1 VGGDGTVHEVARGL
15 IAQGGTVPMGV
26 IPMGTGNDFVKTI
39 GMPGSPAAAVAAL
52 RQAQPQAVDHGW
64 VRWEDRGVSYEQAFV
79 NAVGIGFDA
88 RVAHE
93 AQAFKRLPGVTA
105 YLAAVFRTLR
115 HWTSPPARVTVETAA
130 DDDVCFYDG
139 PLLLA
144 TVGNGVSSGGTFYLT
159 PDASIQD
166 GVLDACVVA
175 HASPW
180 RIVQVLPRALR
191 GRHTDEPEVHMAPV
205 RRLRLH
211 AEAPLPL
218 HADGE
223 VLSTGTHTLDVRVA
237 PGRLRVLVPPTQVRD
252 AARAGAAW

>member
-1 VGGDGTVHEVARGL
+1 
-15 IAQGGTVPMGV
+15 
-26 IPMGTGNDFVKTI
+26 MGTGNDFVKTI
-39 GMPGSPAAAVAAL
+39 GMPGRPAAAIAAL

-64 VRWEDRGVSYEQAFV
+64 VQWEEQGASHQEAFV

-115 HWTSPPARVTVETAA
+115 RWTSPPVRVTVETGAG
-130 DDDVCFYDG
+130 DDVCMYDG

-159 PDASIQD
+159 PRASIQD

-191 GRHTDEPEVHMAPV
+191 GRHTDEPEVHMATV
-205 RRLRLH
+205 RRLRLQ

-223 VLSTGTHTLDVRVA
+223 VLSTGTRTLDVRIATGMLQVLMPPGEARDSA
-237 PGRLRVLVPPTQVRD
+237 P
-252 AARAGAAW
+252 AGATS